1 MGESWRRAGP
11 MAGFALLL
19 AVLAFVHW
27 RLYPFAFDDA
37 YIHFRIARHLA
48 QDGQP
53 YYNVGDAVM
62 ASSSSVWTLVLA
74 ALFASGATAP
84 TVALMNAFLTACC
97 VPVYARL

>member
-11 MAGFALLL
+11 VAGFAVLL

-48 QDGQP
+48 HDGQP
-53 YYNVGDAVM
+53 YYNLGDAVM
-62 ASSSSVWTLVLA
+62 ASSSSAWTLLLA
-74 ALFASGATAP
+74 GLFACGATP
-84 TVALMNAFLTACC
+84 IVVAMMNAFLTACC